1 MKLLSTMLSLSRI
14 FLRRLPYLL
23 LFLTF
28 TSHTSSLSFQDS
40 PVTPKKNYPSSFKS
54 FVDEA
59 ISPER
64 IETYLKYFTA
74 EPHVASSPRN
84 NELANFILKEW
95 KAIGLDDVHLAQYD
109 VLLSFPEEINV
120 ELVSPHKYKL
130 IIKEQSYKEDPFTL
144 NPEVGIPYN
153 AYSRS
158 GDITA
163 SLIYANGGNPE
174 DYDLLERKGIK
185 LEGKIALVRYSV
197 PYSYRGFK
205 ALTAEKRGLRAI
217 LIYSDPKEDGFAR
230 GPVFPHGPW
239 GPLSHIQ
246 RGGIPYDFIYPGDP
260 LTPGWASKPGSKRI
274 PREKAITLPKIISV
288 PLSAQ
293 NALPLL
299 KAMGGEE
306 APEEWKGA
314 LPVTYRLGDSQAQV
328 HIKVNMKN
336 PINRIINVIGCIKG
350 ARNEKEIILAGNHR
364 DAWVYGG
371 YDPSSGT
378 ACLME
383 LVRAMA
389 EAKKAGFKPERTI
402 CFASWDA
409 EEFTLTGSTEWG
421 EDNRDWLKKN
431 LIAFLNVDSAASGKN
446 FSVQAVP
453 CLSPLIIQA
462 LKEIKDSVSKDT
474 IYDAWKSGS
483 TEKGTIAVASGGGRV
498 NPIGSG
504 TDHTVFL
511 NHIGA
516 PALDM
521 TFSGDYGVYH
531 SMYDDYYWM
540 ANFGDPG
547 MRYTATLAKIW
558 AHMIIELA
566 SKPILPLDYEIY
578 AKEFFN
584 YLEEWAKSHDP
595 TKEKSKK
602 LFTLIEEMKKHAS
615 MLNQYIFHPE
625 IWEKIDDEEKTQKVN
640 RILIGIER
648 DFTDPQGIPRR
659 DWFKHLVFGA
669 RYTYAVLLLPALTEA
684 AEAGDEE
691 GVSQALQRLEEATKK
706 VILKLKKA
714 AIVLGTQ

>member
-1 MKLLSTMLSLSRI
+1 MISLSRI
-14 FLRRLPYLL
+14 FLKRQSY
-23 LFLTF
+23 LFLIL
-28 TSHTSSLSFQDS
+28 SLVCHISSSALQEP
-40 PVTPKKNYPSSFKS
+40 PVAQKKVNYSSFKA
-54 FVDEA
+54 FVNKT

-64 IETYLKYFTA
+64 IDTYLKYFTA

-109 VLLSFPEEINV
+109 VLLSFPEEISV
-120 ELVSPHKYKL
+120 ELVSPQKYKL

-205 ALTAEKRGLRAI
+205 ALTAEKRGLRAL

-230 GPVFPHGPW
+230 GSVFPHGPW

-260 LTPGWASKPGSKRI
+260 LTPGWASKPGCKRI
-274 PREKAITLPKIISV
+274 PQEQATTLPKIISV

-314 LPVTYRLGDSQAQV
+314 LPVTYRLGDSQARV

-336 PINRIINVIGCIKG
+336 PIKRIINVIGCIKG

-389 EAKKAGFKPERTI
+389 EAKKAGFKPGRTI
-402 CFASWDA
+402 YFASWDA

-431 LIAFLNVDSAASGKN
+431 LIVYLNVDSAASGKN

-453 CLSPLIIQA
+453 CLSPLITQT
-462 LKEIKDSVSKDT
+462 LKEINDPISRDSIYNIWKLGSK
-474 IYDAWKSGS
+474 
-483 TEKGTIAVASGGGRV
+483 EKGTIAVASGSGRI

-540 ANFGDPG
+540 TNFGDKG
-547 MRYTATLAKIW
+547 MLYTATLAKIW
-558 AHMIIELA
+558 AHMIIEL
-566 SKPILPLDYEIY
+566 SCSPTLPLDYKTY
-578 AKEFFN
+578 AGELEN
-584 YLEEWAKSHDP
+584 YLEEWTKSYDP
-595 TKEKSKK
+595 AKEKSKK
-602 LFTLIEEMKKHAS
+602 LFDLIKEMKKHGS
-615 MLNQYIFHPE
+615 ILNQYIFHPE
-625 IWEKIDDEEKTQKVN
+625 IWEKIHDEKKIRKVN
-640 RILIGIER
+640 RLLIEIER
-648 DFTDPQGIPRR
+648 DFTDQRGIPRR
-659 DWFKHLVFGA
+659 NWFKHLIFGA

-684 AEAGDEE
+684 AEAKDEK
-691 GVSQALQRLEEATKK
+691 GVSQALGRLEKATTK

-714 AIVLGTQ
+714 AALLGVRQ